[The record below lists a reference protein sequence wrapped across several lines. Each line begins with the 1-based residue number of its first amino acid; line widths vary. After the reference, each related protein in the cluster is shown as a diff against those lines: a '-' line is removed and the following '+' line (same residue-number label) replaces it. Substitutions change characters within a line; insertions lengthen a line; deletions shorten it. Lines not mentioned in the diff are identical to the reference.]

1 MRALTII
8 PFLCIM
14 VGSRLFGAIV
24 WTDRNSDGYLDLV
37 TDDGSGQFEIE
48 ITEYTLG
55 FDDYADVS
63 WDTIADNG
71 FNYKVEGHDAGLGW
85 GDFTGIINASG
96 GYLIDCLFELL
107 VQDLPTAYRLVKFG
121 KASAVIGSPIA
132 GNYLGTGGDEELQK
146 VEAAVTGN
154 SGGIFTVEL
163 AHDTPPLTGGAVAVI
178 YPKGQTPAIANIK
191 VLGVELG
198 VTASGTLVVSFP
210 SSLVGG
216 ALENYEFAIVFS
228 EEPPIKIDEVWFEK
242 DGLNDNY
249 HQLISDDAQTTYAK
263 PHWFD
268 ENGDGD
274 AADQNDKNYPV
285 AFTRNTKPEIGA
297 VFKVGSGLNNQDV
310 KIKATGPG
318 NIAIPETTVTV
329 SQGEAD
335 LDATRSSGAF
345 VNTIK
350 FHSAQESGKEFKLTW
365 EMKVAD
371 NDWIEVGETKHTLYL
386 TLAAP
391 KTSLRQETLFN
402 LSTRRADGKNDSSKA
417 TVDSIYAEFTD
428 QKVYKVDPGTGLQE
442 TQKMTY
448 HKFGASCT
456 TTAGLLSVVNRD
468 GSCTAWSS
476 FFRDVLRAIGISAD
490 QIEVRLDPDTD
501 VINVETLTS
510 GLLNTEHR
518 FAIKAWTFNG
528 SGTSGDPDYP
538 YTTVGVGADAVPGTR
553 IKAQG
558 NDNSPEMFN
567 AHWIVKAANTFYDPS
582 YGSDAVSNT
591 VAGKSAYENNSFDGY
606 FNYKLIPVGNGYE
619 VGDRIAKKND
629 TGLRE
634 VNMYTDN

>member
-1 MRALTII
+1 MALG
-8 PFLCIM
+8 
-14 VGSRLFGAIV
+14 VRLFAAIT
-24 WTDRNSDGYLDLV
+24 WTDVNSDGYLDLV
-37 TDDGSGQFEIE
+37 TDDGSGQFEI
-48 ITEYTLG
+48 TTWEYTIG
-55 FDDYADVS
+55 WDDYADVS
-63 WDTIADNG
+63 YDFATDNG
-71 FNYKVEGHDAGLGW
+71 YNYVIQGYTSYWSDFSGIFYNQGHM
-85 GDFTGIINASG
+85 
-96 GYLIDCLFELL
+96 IDCIFEVLVSELPLL
-107 VQDLPTAYRLVKFG
+107 YRMVKFG

-132 GNYLGTGGDEELQK
+132 GNYLGTGGDEKLQK
-146 VEAAVTGN
+146 VEPAVTGN
-154 SGGIFTVEL
+154 SGGVFTVEL
-163 AHDTPPLTGGAVAVI
+163 EHGTPPLTGGAVAVL

-191 VLGVELG
+191 VLGVEMG

-228 EEPPIKIDEVWFEK
+228 EEPPIKINEVWFEK
-242 DGLNDNY
+242 DGSINNY
-249 HQLISDDAQTTYAK
+249 HQLISDDAQTTYEK

-268 ENGDGD
+268 QNGDGD

-350 FHSAQESGKEFKLTW
+350 FYSAQESGKEFKLTW

-402 LSTRRADGKNDSSKA
+402 LSARRGDGKSNSSKA

-428 QKVYKVDPGTGLQE
+428 QKVYKVVPSSGLEE
-442 TQKMTY
+442 TQKMSY
-448 HKFGASCT
+448 HLFPGTCS
-456 TTAGLLSVVNRD
+456 TTAELLTDANRN
-468 GSCTAWSS
+468 GNCQGWSS
-476 FFRDVLRAIGISAD
+476 FFRDILRAVGISAD
-490 QIEVRLDPDTD
+490 QMKVWLDPDTD
-501 VINVETLTS
+501 VTNAETLTT
-510 GLLNTEHR
+510 GLLDLQHR
-518 FAIKAWTFNG
+518 VAIKNWTFTG

-567 AHWIVKAANTFYDPS
+567 GHWIVQAAGTYYDPS
-582 YGSDAVSNT
+582 YGSSAVAN
-591 VAGKSAYENNSFDGY
+591 AGTSSVKSAYENIAFDGY
-606 FNYKLIPVGNGYE
+606 FNYELIPVGNDYIL
-619 VGDRIAKKND
+619 GDRIMKKNN
-629 TGLRE
+629 TGLTE
-634 VNMYTDN
+634 INIYTDN